1 MKKYLI
7 IASVVITLALIA
19 GGVYVY
25 LEKQEAARLQAESAA
40 LAMQKLTKETDALSV
55 NVAYPIIPGSTP
67 EIARANA
74 AIREDINKRI
84 QSFEKDAKESAS
96 LGIGLPQ
103 EVKSTVTGSP
113 ATEEKNERYVV
124 LFMGMEWYLR
134 GAAHPSHSID
144 TYIFDYEKG
153 KLVSPS
159 DLFRSGSA
167 YLERLSA
174 LSKEDLMLQSSQGD
188 TGYRYDENMVNEGT
202 FPLRENFSR
211 LLPLYDGL
219 VIYFNE
225 YQVAPYAAGP
235 QQVVIPY
242 VKLQDIIDPNGVL
255 GMYFKK

>member
-7 IASVVITLALIA
+7 IASIIITLALLA
-19 GGVYVY
+19 GGGYMYVK
-25 LEKQEAARLQAESAA
+25 KQEAARLQAEAVA
-40 LAMQKLTKETDALSV
+40 LAMQKMTKETDALSV
-55 NVAYPIIPGSTP
+55 NVVYPIIPGNTP

-74 AIREDINKRI
+74 TIRENINKRI
-84 QSFEKDAKESAS
+84 QSFEQDAKESAS

-113 ATEEKNERYVV
+113 STEERNERYVA

-153 KLVSPS
+153 TLVSLS
-159 DLFRSGSA
+159 DLFISGSP
-167 YLERLSA
+167 YLERLSV
-174 LSKEDLMLQSSQGD
+174 LSKDDLMQQSAQGD
-188 TGYRYDENMVNEGT
+188 MGYRYDENMVNEGT
-202 FPLRENFSR
+202 SPLKENFAR
-211 LLPLYDGL
+211 VLPIYDGL
-219 VIYFNE
+219 IIYFNE

-242 VKLQDIIDPNGVL
+242 SKLKDIINPASVL
-255 GMYFKK
+255 SVYNK